1 MLIQTE
7 SADAKLTDT
16 VWKLETDIDDC
27 SGEVMGHVLKL
38 LMANGAREAHYMP
51 IYTKKNRPAY
61 TLTVICKER
70 DRENLENLIFAETTT
85 IGIRREKMQRTILKR
100 ELCTFETL
108 LGRATVKIC
117 TLPDGQIR
125 CYPEY
130 DSVAELA
137 ERNQISFREAYDRIR
152 GYWTTER

>member
-1 MLIQTE
+1 M
-7 SADAKLTDT
+7 
-16 VWKLETDIDDC
+16 
-27 SGEVMGHVLKL
+27 
-38 LMANGAREAHYMP
+38 
-51 IYTKKNRPAY
+51 
-61 TLTVICKER
+61 TVICKEK
-70 DRENLENLIFAETTT
+70 DRESLENLIFAETTT
-85 IGIRREKMQRTILKR
+85 IGIRRGKMQRTILKR

-137 ERNQISFREAYDRIR
+137 ERNQISFHEAYDKIR